1 MDNKHSYRL
10 SIIVPVYN
18 VEKYIEACIES
29 IRMQTFQDYEVIL
42 VDDGSTDRSADIC
55 DKYASDDS
63 RVTVI
68 HKPNAGVSSARNK
81 GLDIA
86 SGEYIYFIDP
96 DDILADKNVFQ
107 ELMSFTNDPDVDL
120 IAGRGDEFV
129 DRCELPARADGI
141 ESDHRKSTSPAEVR
155 AFIFDPL
162 SLLMLNIYSE
172 RILRDIRFDTR
183 LSIGEDIL
191 FLAKAVSRA
200 HKAVLYERIIYH
212 RRLRPES
219 ASHADYREGF
229 FEEDRLFHQLMYEE
243 LHGMPEGDAI
253 LEKYY
258 VDQTGLINR
267 LSSEHRKYRK
277 EVRIVRQRIIKDF
290 PHYLKNRYMGR
301 STKLF
306 LTLFG
311 ISPDLFYLLLRPY
324 RSIKLFH
331 LSNQDRMAS
340 RRKRKRIR

>member
-1 MDNKHSYRL
+1 MENNNSCRL

-29 IRMQTFQDYEVIL
+29 IRIQTFQDYEVIF

-55 DKYASDDS
+55 DEYAADDS
-63 RVTVI
+63 RVRVI
-68 HKPNAGVSSARNK
+68 HKTNGGVSSARNE
-81 GLDIA
+81 GLNIA
-86 SGEYIYFIDP
+86 SGEYIYFVDP
-96 DDILADKNVFQ
+96 DDILADKDVLQ
-107 ELMSFTNDPDVDL
+107 DMMSFTNDPDIDL
-120 IAGRGDEFV
+120 IAGRGDEFI
-129 DRCELPARADGI
+129 DGRDLPASADSI
-141 ESDHRKSTSPAEVR
+141 ESDRRTSASLAEVR
-155 AFIFDPL
+155 TFVFDPL

-191 FLAKAVSRA
+191 FLTKAVSRA

-267 LSSEHRKYRK
+267 LSSEHGKYRK
-277 EVRIVRQRIIKDF
+277 EVRIVRQRIIKAF
-290 PHYLKNRYMGR
+290 PNYLKNRYMGR
-301 STKLF
+301 RTKLF
-306 LTLFG
+306 LTLYG

-324 RSIKLFH
+324 KNIKLFL
-331 LSNQDRMAS
+331 LSNQNIAL
-340 RRKRKRIR
+340 RKRTGTR